1 MRKEYEKLFSCFTAI
16 EPPEGLL
23 DRIMERIGRERH
35 VLAVKQR
42 LVVIFLGFV
51 ASAAALVPVFNLVQ
65 TDINQS
71 GFLQFLSLAFSDF
84 GIITAYWQNFAM
96 SLLETIP
103 AISLAMFFAVIF
115 MFLGSFKLLA
125 RDLKIVYGLQQNISI

>member
-1 MRKEYEKLFSCFTAI
+1 MRKEYEKLFSRFTTI

-23 DRIMERIGRERH
+23 DKIMERIRREKH
-35 VLAVKQR
+35 VLVVRRR

-51 ASAAALVPVFNLVQ
+51 ASAAALVPVFNLARA
-65 TDINQS
+65 DLRQS

-84 GIITAYWQNFAM
+84 GIIIAYWQSFAM

-103 AISLAMFFAVIF
+103 AISLAIFFTVIF
-115 MFLGSFKLLA
+115 MFLGSLKLLA
-125 RDLKIVYGLQQNISI
+125 KDIKIVYGLQ